1 MIRNLS
7 KSETYESFVSSY
19 ESCIDRVEQ
28 KEIKRKED
36 SAATANLLRFKK
48 IERAIAAV
56 HQIMMQISEMNIREW
71 VHMESSSIQRPDSYY
86 QTQRFI
92 MHRLLL
98 LYHEIP
104 YLKGKWYLTYDT
116 GYPPLDK
123 QIHSILG
130 GLLKKPQTLTHENA
144 EKYAKSIYLACHD
157 LACQNQVPGLW
168 AEDNEK
174 QLREDFGTRYRRE
187 YTPSR
192 SIFPPWTDTSDNRN
206 P

>member
-1 MIRNLS
+1 MIQNSS

-19 ESCIDRVEQ
+19 ESCIDRAEQ

-36 SAATANLLRFKK
+36 FAATANLLRFRK
-48 IERAIAAV
+48 IEHAIAAV
-56 HQIMMQISEMNIREW
+56 HQIMMQISEMNI
-71 VHMESSSIQRPDSYY
+71 HQMQRVM
-86 QTQRFI
+86 

-130 GLLKKPQTLTHENA
+130 DLLKKTQTLTRENA
-144 EKYAKSIYLACHD
+144 DNMQSLSI
-157 LACQNQVPGLW
+157 
-168 AEDNEK
+168 
-174 QLREDFGTRYRRE
+174 
-187 YTPSR
+187 
-192 SIFPPWTDTSDNRN
+192 
-206 P
+206 